1 MPIYSAGRRVAG
13 IGVGHHRKEPENTTI
28 MLTPVIDMFTILLV
42 FLLMNFQAGGRLKYT
57 GEDIMMPLSTSELI
71 LESSVE
77 IAINNERILMDGQE
91 IIDNVESIT
100 SSGDLMIPL
109 LFQALE
115 MKAEEFRAREAT
127 DMLFTFTGKVIIQ
140 GDQDIP
146 FRLLKKIIYT
156 ADRADFTK
164 QSLAVLQR

>member
-13 IGVGHHRKEPENTTI
+13 IGVGHHRKEPAKATI

-57 GEDIMMPLSTSELI
+57 GEDIMMPLSTSDLI

-77 IAINNERILMDGQE
+77 IAINNEQILIDGE
-91 IIDNVESIT
+91 KILDDVESIT
-100 SSGDLMIPL
+100 TNGDLMIPV

-115 MKAEEFRAREAT
+115 MKAEEFREREAT
-127 DMLFTFTGKVIIQ
+127 DLLFTFTGKVIIQ
-140 GDQDIP
+140 GDRDIP